1 VAQPLD
7 AARRLSGIAIE
18 DETATARFVEA
29 WLRRQGLMAV
39 PVPRTLRYEPI
50 HISDRIVIGDM
61 LIDLARHSVEISG
74 ADVRLTPTEYRL
86 LLHLARHPERLAEH
100 RDILLDVWGS
110 GYEDDIHLL
119 QVTIR
124 SLRARIALVT
134 DKPLIETVY
143 GVGYRIARPAVE
155 DPEPPGRPLDLSLT
169 R

>member
-1 VAQPLD
+1 
-7 AARRLSGIAIE
+7 
-18 DETATARFVEA
+18 
-29 WLRRQGLMAV
+29 MAV
-39 PVPRTLRYEPI
+39 PVPRTFRSEPI

-61 LIDLARHSVEISG
+61 VIDLARHGVEIGG

-134 DKPLIETVY
+134 DKQLIETVY
-143 GVGYRIARPAVE
+143 GVGYRIARPAE
-155 DPEPPGRPLDLSLT
+155 AHEPPARPLDLSLT